1 MKGLRELDYLGNIS
15 ADLKLFQS
23 KEVFKKEI
31 SGNNEAEIQNRGLQ
45 VTARVL

>member
-23 KEVFKKEI
+23 KEVFKKKLVETMRQKFKI
-31 SGNNEAEIQNRGLQ
+31 GVCR
-45 VTARVL
+45 